1 MSDLINEN
9 NDYIDINNFNLNL
22 LKLMEL
28 DEDSDHEKL
37 CLISN
42 EKLEKNCITLSCNH
56 SFNYKHI
63 YKEVIKQK
71 TMFNSLET
79 TKLDNH
85 QIKCPYCR
93 YITNHLLPPR
103 QEFNKINGVN
113 WPLKYC
119 LFTRKCS
126 YVFLS
131 GKKKN
136 TLCNKNC
143 LNDYCPGH
151 EKIIKKR
158 KLKEYQK
165 SHKKKKQQKKEI
177 IDKSN
182 IKPYYY
188 NNKSNLTI
196 KQLKQYCK
204 SQGIKKYSKLSKN
217 QIISLIDS
225 HIINKDKQHENTIIS
240 KKTSI
245 SNTVENKIITI

>member
-28 DEDSDHEKL
+28 DEDSEDGKT

-42 EKLEKNCITLSCNH
+42 EKLETYCITLSCNH

-63 YKEVIKQK
+63 YKEAIKQK

-79 TKLDNH
+79 TKLDSH

-93 YITNHLLPPR
+93 HITNNLLPPR
-103 QEFNKINGVN
+103 QGFNKINGVN

-119 LFTRKCS
+119 LFTKKCG
-126 YVFLS
+126 YIFLS

-136 TLCNKNC
+136 TSCNKNC
-143 LNDYCPGH
+143 IGDYCPGH
-151 EKIIKKR
+151 EKIMKKR

-165 SHKKKKQQKKEI
+165 SHKKKKQQTKKLEN
-177 IDKSN
+177 SN
-182 IKPYYY
+182 NKLYYY
-188 NNKSNLTI
+188 NNQTNMTV

-204 SQGIKKYSKLSKN
+204 SQGIKKYSNLSKN
-217 QIISLIDS
+217 KIVSLIDS
-225 HIINKDKQHENTIIS
+225 HITHKKKQLENTIIV
-240 KKTSI
+240 KKH
-245 SNTVENKIITI
+245 SNSNNLENKIITI